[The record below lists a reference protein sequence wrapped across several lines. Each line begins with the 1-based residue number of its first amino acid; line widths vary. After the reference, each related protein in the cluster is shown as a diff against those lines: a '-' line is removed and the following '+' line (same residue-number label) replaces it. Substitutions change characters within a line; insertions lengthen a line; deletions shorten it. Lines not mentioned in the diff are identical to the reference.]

1 MKSSSENPSHE
12 RSNHQNYHAINPQD
26 PNLFVRSTTNN
37 RIPLSDVVDNQ
48 MIDNDSAESYNEH
61 NESKRKKYV
70 CKVCGEVGHNARNKL
85 KCKQQE

>member
-1 MKSSSENPSHE
+1 MKSYSENPSHE

-26 PNLFVRSTTNN
+26 PNLFIHSTTNN
-37 RIPLSDVVDNQ
+37 RIVVDNQ

-70 CKVCGEVGHNARNKL
+70 CRVCGEVGYNARNKL